1 MTLYYKNRRYCADY
15 HMDRVT
21 GYPYDEG
28 YQILNEFA
36 DYVASLMPEFVQKLG
51 KQGVADAEIIFGR
64 QSIENVPARYG
75 FDKSKMIWKDL
86 NEGRV
91 RGFYV
96 FFDYKDGEF
105 SNIRLQ

>member
-1 MTLYYKNRRYCADY
+1 MARLWNNQYGRIAAQSGVYANAEEAFAGWKD
-15 HMDRVT
+15 
-21 GYPYDEG
+21 
-28 YQILNEFA
+28 QLIL
-36 DYVASLMPEFVQKLG
+36 
-51 KQGVADAEIIFGR
+51 
-64 QSIENVPARYG
+64 SIENVPARYR

-96 FFDYKDGEF
+96 FFDYKDGEI